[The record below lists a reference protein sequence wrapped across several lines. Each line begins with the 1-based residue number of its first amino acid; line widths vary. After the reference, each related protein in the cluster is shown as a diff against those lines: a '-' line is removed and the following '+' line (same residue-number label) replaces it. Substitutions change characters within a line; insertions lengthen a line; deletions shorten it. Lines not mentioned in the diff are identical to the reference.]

1 MNAILYWPHI
11 TNDPDT
17 SFDQGRT
24 LVWLLGNHPFHATP
38 QYLSL
43 RCLNSLLLLRSFWK
57 WKIVPPKMQVKG
69 PIATVAVH
77 LHLLWTL
84 KVKLQTS
91 ESFKNKVRESF
102 VVTEWGLVHWYDLI
116 CPHAAPVKPV
126 SAQAAMLRK
135 VLKQEMKKLDG
146 SQDRTHYH

>member
-1 MNAILYWPHI
+1 MKQINGIFNCVPFTVGNCTLNWGYSPFMNAIHYPPHI
-11 TNDPDT
+11 TNFDT

-24 LVWLLGNHPFHATP
+24 LVWLLGNRSFQATP

-57 WKIVPPKMQVKG
+57 WKIGPPKIQFKG

-84 KVKLQTS
+84 KVNLQTS
-91 ESFKNKVRESF
+91 DSFKNEVRASLT
-102 VVTEWGLVHWYDLI
+102 VTEWALFVGMIFLPS
-116 CPHAAPVKPV
+116 CCT
-126 SAQAAMLRK
+126 S
-135 VLKQEMKKLDG
+135 
-146 SQDRTHYH
+146 